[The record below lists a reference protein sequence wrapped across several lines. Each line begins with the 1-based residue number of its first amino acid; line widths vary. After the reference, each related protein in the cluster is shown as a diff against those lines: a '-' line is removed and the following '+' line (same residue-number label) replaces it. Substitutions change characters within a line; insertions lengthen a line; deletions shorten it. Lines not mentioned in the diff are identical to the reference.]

1 MGVGRSRIGLVFGAL
16 LLPVVILAVV
26 EVGLRMAEVGSEG
39 PKTVSF
45 DGAVPD
51 DAVVTVFDR
60 ELLFRL
66 APSSELLGFYKT
78 NADGHRGPDFPPAS
92 EAKFRIL
99 AIGDSCTF
107 GLGVHESQTWPV
119 RLESLLDRAFEGVT
133 DFEVLN
139 LGVPGYSS
147 YQNRRQIELEVERLR
162 ANGVVWMA
170 TGYNDALL
178 ARSGSD
184 AELAARFASPWSR
197 LAELRVVQ
205 LFAGKPSG
213 FMGQGAELAK
223 LTGGS
228 PRVGIDEFEQ
238 NVATILAPHPSRA
251 TLSLEVFGTPL
262 NPLLA
267 GFDES
272 IPARRA
278 RLVAKLSGREGI
290 VDPADRF
297 AGFHPYELY
306 ADSVHPTA
314 EGQQL
319 LADAAFQNIVRGD
332 FLAASPR
339 RDWLRA
345 VFEVGSRRVNEAD
358 AELLSGPGALPW
370 FATLLATDASLA
382 AFSDA
387 VRFDPL
393 VGSERGEYESG
404 RLGLLACGAASYEGP
419 PPSDAAALRD
429 SIREHVVPPDPF
441 DAILFGGDALAAPPP
456 RALATARCLVVLR
469 RWLGLSSLRVD
480 RRVSQASVR
489 PEPSEGIA
497 IVEAAIAL
505 DPRAWYPRRVHAELL
520 RKGGRVEEARQAVD
534 ILLTERPQD
543 ARALALRGMIALSSG
558 DHVAARAALEASLA
572 VDPVQVEAL
581 YGLGRIALFESRF
594 DEALR
599 RFGGVKALHASLFP
613 DLLELIEK
621 AKAKK
626 RLDRVNR

>member
-1 MGVGRSRIGLVFGAL
+1 MGVGRSRVGLAIGAL
-16 LLPVVILAVV
+16 LLPIVILAVV
-26 EVGLRMAEVGSEG
+26 EVALRVAEVGADG
-39 PKTVSF
+39 PKAVSF
-45 DGAVPD
+45 DGAIPD

-107 GLGVHESQTWPV
+107 GLGVHESQTWPA
-119 RLESLLDRAFEGVT
+119 RLESLLDLAFEGVT

-162 ANGVVWMA
+162 GNGVVWMA

-184 AELAARFASPWSR
+184 AELAARFASSWSR
-197 LAELRVVQ
+197 LSELRIVQ
-205 LFAGKPSG
+205 LFSGKPSG

-223 LTGGS
+223 LTEGP
-228 PRVGIDEFEQ
+228 PRVGVDEFEQ
-238 NVATILAPHPSRA
+238 NVATILAPHSSRA
-251 TLSLEVFGTPL
+251 TLSLEVMGTPL

-278 RLVAKLSGREGI
+278 RLVAKLSGRKGI
-290 VDPADRF
+290 VDPSSRF
-297 AGFHPYELY
+297 AGFHPFELFVD
-306 ADSVHPTA
+306 AVHPNA
-314 EGQQL
+314 EGQQI
-319 LADAAFQNIVRGD
+319 LAEAAFLNIVRGD
-332 FLAASPR
+332 FLVASPR

-345 VFEVGSRRVNEAD
+345 VLEVGSRKVNEAD
-358 AELLSGPGALPW
+358 AERLSGPGALPW
-370 FATLLATDASLA
+370 FATLLATDANVA
-382 AFSDA
+382 AFPDA

-393 VGSERGEYESG
+393 VGTERGEYEAG
-404 RLGLLACGAASYEGP
+404 RLGMLACGAASFEGP
-419 PPSDAAALRD
+419 TPSEAAALRS
-429 SIREHVVPPDPF
+429 SIREHVVPLDPF
-441 DAILFGGDALAAPPP
+441 DAILFGEEALSAPQP
-456 RALATARCLVVLR
+456 RTLATARCLVVLR

-480 RRVSQASVR
+480 RRVSQAAVR
-489 PEPSEGIA
+489 PEPAEGIA
-497 IVEAAIAL
+497 MVEAAIAL
-505 DPRAWYPRRVHAELL
+505 DPRAWYPRWVHAELL
-520 RKGGRVEEARQAVD
+520 RKAGSVEDARQAVD
-534 ILLTERPQD
+534 ELLAERPQD

-558 DHVAARAALEASLA
+558 DHVAARAGLEASLA
-572 VDPVQVEAL
+572 IDPVQVEAL

-599 RFGGVKALHASLFP
+599 RFGAVKALHASLFP

-621 AKAKK
+621 AKTKK